1 MAQGAPV
8 VTDTRYFQG
17 RVGWAIE
24 FPFRVEVRLGL
35 RGPNAAPATTD
46 PAAFHAGDPVLLDLL
61 GGVAPEAAERLNM
74 EGGGRD
80 DRACRHGG
88 DLLLVTRAEVL
99 SLGPWAA
106 ERGASGLWAYRLP
119 DVPYALVTRGGRET
133 RLAFETPEDVL
144 TLPALENDHDG

>member
-61 GGVAPEAAERLNM
+61 GGVVPEAAAGTTAPGATAATCCWSPVPRCSRRDR
-74 EGGGRD
+74 GRQSAAPAAAGPT
-80 DRACRHGG
+80 ACRTC
-88 DLLLVTRAEVL
+88 LTR
-99 SLGPWAA
+99 W
-106 ERGASGLWAYRLP
+106 
-119 DVPYALVTRGGRET
+119 
-133 RLAFETPEDVL
+133 
-144 TLPALENDHDG
+144 